1 MKREKLLD
9 EYKVTLES
17 LVEKTRFVYS
27 EEFYKLD
34 EFDKQKYQKDK
45 MATEGHL
52 STLCNLLWCEKAQ
65 LNCGL
70 ADIFA
75 LSLIGSMFNG
85 GGFGGS
91 ASSVGYLKE
100 TLGDGVQATEIEN
113 KAE

>member
-1 MKREKLLD
+1 
-9 EYKVTLES
+9 
-17 LVEKTRFVYS
+17 
-27 EEFYKLD
+27 
-34 EFDKQKYQKDK
+34 

-65 LNCGL
+65 LNGGL

-85 GGFGGS
+85 GGLGGS

-100 TLGDGVQATEIEN
+100 TLEDGVQATEIEN